1 MCAPRP
7 FHRRPNAMMANSVAE
22 TAAVYNK
29 EAYIALPITRSGF
42 DGTSTEQKRELIEGQ
57 TID

>member
-42 DGTSTEQKRELIEGQ
+42 DRTSTEQKRE
-57 TID
+57 